1 MAYFNHAFTKSFL
14 GTGPTQTAF
23 PVTFPDNTTINTT
36 TAGGYVTTAGVP
48 TYGLNQLSAINAA
61 TWGTA
66 TTATT
71 DGYIGWFSPAT
82 NLSLA
87 IGGGSNC
94 CSAYLA
100 GSAIYSN
107 DKIGPL
113 AGGYQETN
121 KSKMVNP
128 RYVSR
133 FYSVA
138 PCLPQNNVIHVG
150 STYWTAGG
158 GVLIGSITT
167 AGVGYLPAPQ
177 ATAVATT
184 TTTTSG
190 TGTGLVLS
198 ITISALGVP
207 TVTAIVNPGKGYAPG
222 DTVTID
228 CIQVG
233 CVPGTLAVYTV
244 SIVPLPAISVTEP
257 HAQEGCGIT
266 PDCCKEYLCG
276 ETYSL
281 RLDVKG
287 SPALRFLNHN
297 AYNTVDAYTG
307 CCPAGAIAPVAVDST
322 EVMILWANGLTTN
335 PIVGPFAQIVVQAED
350 GSLLYAPGTSAAF
363 LAANGATTWDLYVSP
378 GHVAGAC
385 AGLILNG
392 AYVDTKFGD
401 CSFQLSDFYEKEPLQ
416 LFASEVDYNGDP
428 CAFTTLCV
436 VTECQGLQVQG
447 LGETVIRDL
456 TLSESYRQNFL
467 ATDIRIR
474 EITQGN
480 QIVTSVNRASLYWRM
495 YLQHNVPR
503 NYNPSGTFDAD
514 QYMLE
519 IFALP
524 VQTNAGTIAVN
535 PLATFVTNTLA
546 WLNACTTVCD
556 TTAYTCSTV
565 CVVPI
570 AFPAIPP
577 YNPYNVVSC
586 N

>member
-1 MAYFNHAFTKSFL
+1 MAYFNHAFKKSFL
-14 GTGPTQTAF
+14 ATGPTQTNF
-23 PVTFPDNTTINTT
+23 PVTFPDNTTVNATT
-36 TAGGYVTTAGVP
+36 SLGYVATAGMP
-48 TYGLNQLSAINAA
+48 TYGLNQLSAISVG
-61 TWGTA
+61 TYGTA

-71 DGYIGWFSPAT
+71 DGYIGWFDPKS

-87 IGGGSNC
+87 IGSGSAC
-94 CSAYLA
+94 CNAYLA

-128 RYVSR
+128 KYVSR
-133 FYSVA
+133 FYSVD
-138 PCLPQNNVIHVG
+138 PCAPQNNVIHVG

-158 GVLIGSITT
+158 GILLIDAAIG
-167 AGVGYLPAPQ
+167 GVNTLYAISATDVVAAP
-177 ATAVATT
+177 VTT
-184 TTTTSG
+184 TG
-190 TGTGLVLS
+190 TGTGLVVSYDTTAGGKVAAGS
-198 ITISALGVP
+198 IVIL
-207 TVTAIVNPGKGYAPG
+207 NPGKGYAVG
-222 DTVTID
+222 DTVT
-228 CIQVG
+228 
-233 CVPGTLAVYTV
+233 VPYSTGLPGNAILTV
-244 SIVPLPAISVTEP
+244 SLLGVTSS
-257 HAQEGCGIT
+257 HSQEGCGIT
-266 PDCCKEYLCG
+266 PECCKEYLCG

-335 PIVGPFAQIVVQAED
+335 PIVGPFVQIVVQAED
-350 GSLLYAPGTSAAF
+350 GSLLYAPGTSATF
-363 LAANGATTWDLYVSP
+363 LAANGATTWDLYVSA
-378 GHVAGAC
+378 GHTAGAC
-385 AGLILNG
+385 AGLIING

-401 CSFQLSDFYEKEPLQ
+401 CTFQLSDFYEKEPVKLY
-416 LFASEVDYNGDP
+416 ASEVDYNGDP

-447 LGETVIRDL
+447 LGETVVRDL
-456 TLSESYRQNFL
+456 TMSESYRQNFL
-467 ATDIRIR
+467 ASDFRIR

-480 QIVTSVNRASLYWRM
+480 QIISSVDRTALYYRYM
-495 YLQHNVPR
+495 LQHNVPR

-519 IFALP
+519 IFSLA
-524 VQTNAGTIAVN
+524 
-535 PLATFVTNTLA
+535 PLATFKTQTLL
-546 WLNACTTVCD
+546 WLACADVCD
-556 TTAYTCSTV
+556 TTGYSCSTV
-565 CVVPI
+565 CEVPI
-570 AFPAIPP
+570 AFPAVPV

>member
-14 GTGPTQTAF
+14 ATGPTQSLF
-23 PVTFPDNTTINTT
+23 PVTFPDNTTIPTT
-36 TAGGYVTTAGVP
+36 TDGGYVITAGMP
-48 TYGLNQLSAINAA
+48 TYGLNQLSAISVA
-61 TWGTA
+61 TYGAA

-71 DGYIGWFSPAT
+71 DGYIGWFDPKS
-82 NLSLA
+82 NVSLA
-87 IGGGSNC
+87 IGSSSAC
-94 CSAYLA
+94 CNAYLA

-128 RYVSR
+128 KYVSR

-158 GVLIGSITT
+158 GALTETLLAAGTLYGISLTGVVTT
-167 AGVGYLPAPQ
+167 VTG
-177 ATAVATT
+177 
-184 TTTTSG
+184 G
-190 TGTGLVLS
+190 TGSGMIVSYNTDAGGL
-198 ITISALGVP
+198 
-207 TVTAIVNPGKGYAPG
+207 VTAITIVAPGKGYTAADVVTLVG
-222 DTVTID
+222 GNNDATTTINTVT
-228 CIQVG
+228 
-233 CVPGTLAVYTV
+233 A
-244 SIVPLPAISVTEP
+244 S
-257 HAQEGCGIT
+257 HAQTGCGIT

-307 CCPAGAIAPVAVDST
+307 CCPAGAIAPTAVDST

-335 PIVGPFAQIVVQAED
+335 PIVGPFVQIVVQAED
-350 GSLLYAPGTSAAF
+350 GTLLYAPGTSAAF
-363 LAANGATTWDLYVSP
+363 LAANGAITWDKYVSK
-378 GHVAGAC
+378 GHTAGDC

-401 CSFQLSDFYEKEPLQ
+401 CTFQLSDFYEKEPVKLY
-416 LFASEVDYNGDP
+416 ASEVDYNGDP

-447 LGETVIRDL
+447 LGETVVRDM
-456 TLSESYRQNFL
+456 TMSESYRQNFL
-467 ATDIRIR
+467 ASDFRIR

-480 QIVTSVNRASLYWRM
+480 QIITSVNRSSLYWRM

-524 VQTNAGTIAVN
+524 AQTSAATIAIN
-535 PLATFVTNTLA
+535 PLSTFVTDTLA
-546 WLNACTTVCD
+546 WLTACTDVCD
-556 TTAYTCSTV
+556 TTSYSCKTV

>member
-14 GTGPTQTAF
+14 ATGPTQTAF
-23 PVTFPDNTTINTT
+23 PVTFPDNTTIPTT
-36 TAGGYVTTAGVP
+36 TDGGYVTTAGVP
-48 TYGLNQLSAINAA
+48 TYGLNQLSAISVA
-61 TWGTA
+61 TYGAA

-71 DGYIGWFSPAT
+71 DGYIGWFDPKS

-87 IGGGSNC
+87 IGSGSNC
-94 CSAYLA
+94 CNAYLA

-128 RYVSR
+128 KYVSR

-158 GVLIGSITT
+158 GVLLLDAASLVGGTLYGVSLTGVVTT
-167 AGVGYLPAPQ
+167 VTG
-177 ATAVATT
+177 
-184 TTTTSG
+184 G
-190 TGTGLVLS
+190 TGTGLIVS
-198 ITISALGVP
+198 YDTDALGAVIS
-207 TVTAIVNPGKGYAPG
+207 VTIVAPGKGYTNG
-222 DTVTID
+222 DTVTLVGGASDATID
-228 CIQVG
+228 IDALIG
-233 CVPGTLAVYTV
+233 
-244 SIVPLPAISVTEP
+244 VTTAHP
-257 HAQEGCGIT
+257 QEGCGIS
-266 PDCCKEYLCG
+266 PECCKEYLCG

-307 CCPAGAIAPVAVDST
+307 CCPAGAIAPTAVDST

-335 PIVGPFAQIVVQAED
+335 PIVGPFVQIVVQAED
-350 GSLLYAPGTSAAF
+350 GTLWYAPGTSAAW
-363 LAANGATTWDLYVSP
+363 LAAEGADTWDNYVSA
-378 GHVAGAC
+378 GHVVGAC

-401 CSFQLSDFYEKEPLQ
+401 CTFQLSDFYEKEPVKLY
-416 LFASEVDYNGDP
+416 ASEVDYNGDP

-447 LGETVIRDL
+447 LGETVVRDM
-456 TLSESYRQNFL
+456 TMSESYRQNFL
-467 ATDIRIR
+467 ASDFRIR

-480 QIVTSVNRASLYWRM
+480 QIISSVDRTALYYRYM
-495 YLQHNVPR
+495 LQHNVPR

-519 IFALP
+519 VFSLA
-524 VQTNAGTIAVN
+524 
-535 PLATFVTNTLA
+535 PLTTFYSDTYD
-546 WLNACTTVCD
+546 WLDLCSTCD
-556 TTAYTCSTV
+556 IDEQYSCSTV
-565 CVVPI
+565 CVVPV
-570 AFPAIPP
+570 AFPTVPV

>member
-1 MAYFNHAFTKSFL
+1 MAYFNHAFKKSFL
-14 GTGPTQTAF
+14 ATGPTQTAF
-23 PVTFPDNTTINTT
+23 PVTFPNNTTINTT

-87 IGGGSNC
+87 IGGASNC

-158 GVLIGSITT
+158 GALTETLLAGGTGYGVSLTGVVTT
-167 AGVGYLPAPQ
+167 VTG
-177 ATAVATT
+177 
-184 TTTTSG
+184 G
-190 TGTGLVLS
+190 TGTGMIVS
-198 ITISALGVP
+198 YNTTAGQVVNAITIIA
-207 TVTAIVNPGKGYAPG
+207 PGKGYTALDVVTLVG
-222 DTVTID
+222 GNADATTTINTVT
-228 CIQVG
+228 
-233 CVPGTLAVYTV
+233 A
-244 SIVPLPAISVTEP
+244 A
-257 HAQEGCGIT
+257 HAQTGCGIS

-307 CCPAGAIAPVAVDST
+307 CCPAGAIAPTAVDST

-335 PIVGPFAQIVVQAED
+335 PIVGPFVQIVVQAED

-378 GHVAGAC
+378 GHVVGAC

-401 CSFQLSDFYEKEPLQ
+401 CTFQLSDFYEKEAVRLY
-416 LFASEVDYNGDP
+416 ASEVDYNGDP

-447 LGETVIRDL
+447 LGETVVRDL
-456 TLSESYRQNFL
+456 TMSESYRQNFL
-467 ATDIRIR
+467 ATDLRIR

-480 QIVTSVNRASLYWRM
+480 QIISSIDRSALYYRYM
-495 YLQHNVPR
+495 LQHNVPR

-524 VQTNAGTIAVN
+524 VQTNAATIATN

-546 WLNACTTVCD
+546 WLTACTDVCD
-556 TTAYTCSTV
+556 TTAYACSTV

-570 AFPAIPP
+570 AFPAVPV

>member
-1 MAYFNHAFTKSFL
+1 VLDIFL
-14 GTGPTQTAF
+14 
-23 PVTFPDNTTINTT
+23 
-36 TAGGYVTTAGVP
+36 
-48 TYGLNQLSAINAA
+48 LS
-61 TWGTA
+61 
-66 TTATT
+66 
-71 DGYIGWFSPAT
+71 
-82 NLSLA
+82 
-87 IGGGSNC
+87 SNC
-94 CSAYLA
+94 CSYN
-100 GSAIYSN
+100 YYN
-107 DKIGPL
+107 
-113 AGGYQETN
+113 YF
-121 KSKMVNP
+121 
-128 RYVSR
+128 RYWYR
-133 FYSVA
+133 FSIINY
-138 PCLPQNNVIHVG
+138 N
-150 STYWTAGG
+150 TA
-158 GVLIGSITT
+158 
-167 AGVGYLPAPQ
+167 AGVPS
-177 ATAVATT
+177 V
-184 TTTTSG
+184 
-190 TGTGLVLS
+190 TG
-198 ITISALGVP
+198 
-207 TVTAIVNPGKGYAPG
+207 IVNPGKGYAAG

-228 CIQVG
+228 CIQAL
-233 CVPGTLAVYTV
+233 CVPGTLAIYT
-244 SIVPLPAISVTEP
+244 IATVTAS
-257 HAQEGCGIT
+257 HAQVGCGIT

-307 CCPAGAIAPVAVDST
+307 CCPAGAIAPTAVDST

-335 PIVGPFAQIVVQAED
+335 PIVGPFVQIVVQAED
-350 GSLLYAPGTSAAF
+350 GTLLYAPGTSAAF
-363 LAANGATTWDLYVSP
+363 LAANGAITWNHYVST
-378 GHVAGAC
+378 GHVVGAC

-401 CSFQLSDFYEKEPLQ
+401 CTFQLSDFYEKEPVKLY
-416 LFASEVDYNGDP
+416 ASEVDYNGDP

-447 LGETVIRDL
+447 LGETVVRDL

-467 ATDIRIR
+467 ASDFRIR

-480 QIVTSVNRASLYWRM
+480 QIITSVNRASLYWRM

-524 VQTNAGTIAVN
+524 AQTSAATIAIN
-535 PLATFVTNTLA
+535 PLSTFVTDTLA
-546 WLNACTTVCD
+546 WLTACTDVCD
-556 TTAYTCSTV
+556 TTSYSCKTV

-570 AFPAIPP
+570 AFPAIPV